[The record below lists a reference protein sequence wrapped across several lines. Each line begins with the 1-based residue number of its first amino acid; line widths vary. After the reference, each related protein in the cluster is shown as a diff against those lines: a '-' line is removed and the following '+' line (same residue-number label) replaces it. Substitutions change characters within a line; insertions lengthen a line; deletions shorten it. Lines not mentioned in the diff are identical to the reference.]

1 MDKGAQG
8 WTMASGGVGGSREL
22 AGGNNTEK
30 YLIKLMTTGGHG
42 FLTVLQIWLLAAVT
56 SQIPISEFSI
66 QQFKK

>member
-8 WTMASGGVGGSREL
+8 WTTACGGVGGGGEL

-30 YLIKLMTTGGHG
+30 YLIKLMTTGEHG
-42 FLTVLQIWLLAAVT
+42 FLTVIQIRLLVAVT